1 MKALKLIGLLL
12 DYPDEAL
19 WEHGDELRAACAEA
33 PLSAERRARL
43 GAFLTQLLDMEPMQ
57 AQERWLALFDRGRSM
72 SLLLFEHIH
81 GESRDRGQ
89 AMVDLLETYRRAGFE
104 LNTKELPDYLPVVL
118 EFLSQRPEEEVADWL
133 HHIGHILELL
143 CARAIER
150 DSEYASVLEALVEL
164 AMGRVDLGPLRRR
177 VASEAR
183 DDTREAIDAV
193 WEEEAVRFG
202 PATDEGPCQP
212 TSSPQ
217 RAPRAA
223 VPAQGATATAR

>member
-1 MKALKLIGLLL
+1 MKVLKLIGLLL

-19 WEHGDELRAACAEA
+19 WEHGDELRAACAAA
-33 PLSAERRARL
+33 PLSEERRARL

-202 PATDEGPCQP
+202 SATDEGPCQP